1 MMGSEAIGSGAT
13 DNPPMPL
20 GTAASSTHDD
30 TARTGSGSLKDQNQ
44 HQHNQTQHDP
54 EQGAGLS
61 TGARSN
67 RRPSST

>member
-1 MMGSEAIGSGAT
+1 
-13 DNPPMPL
+13 MPL